1 MKHTEPEIG
10 QLVYIPKKDI
20 FVRIIDKEI
29 IEKITLFYT
38 DDNSAYIYDELYYL
52 TPYVP
57 DPNNPIENILFSVL
71 NFSKNPEEILKK
83 NVFMNKI
90 TQTPLKQ
97 HH

>member
-1 MKHTEPEIG
+1 MKSEPEIG
-10 QLVYIPKKDI
+10 LLVYIPKKDI

-38 DDNSAYIYDELYYL
+38 DDNSAYTYDEIYYL

-57 DPNNPIENILFSVL
+57 DPDNPIENILYSVL
-71 NFSKNPEEILKK
+71 NISKNPEEILRK

-90 TQTPLKQ
+90 TNNPFKQ
-97 HH
+97 HY